1 MDLVDRAKK
10 IVDVLLQL
18 SKYENE
24 IKKRLHELW
33 EALDRTIIINIDLPW
48 AIKAEVSV
56 EPRSYKCLEVAPLRC
71 EESGKEL
78 SQVVVEGPMLK
89 LICGNEECW
98 RADLGEITPDK
109 VLTLAC
115 NLEPEEVAKL
125 EEIIKEKMGELNND
139 LSSVKELIAY
149 AKLLLS

>member
-10 IVDVLLQL
+10 TVDVLLQL
-18 SKYENE
+18 SKHGNE
-24 IKKRLHELW
+24 IKKRLRELW
-33 EALDRTIIINIDLPW
+33 EALEHTITSIDMPW
-48 AIKAEVSV
+48 AIKAEVPV
-56 EPRSYKCLEVAPLRC
+56 EPRSYKRLEVAPLRC

-98 RADLGEITPDK
+98 RVDLREITPDK

-125 EEIIKEKMGELNND
+125 EEIIKEKIGELNND